1 MFLGTHNLC
10 IYYVQWIEKRKTL
23 KVLENL
29 WRPGK
34 PPERSDKWTSV
45 RGQRAVSTAAALS
58 KVRNNQRLCSSTS
71 LSEHQVKSFRR
82 RNHSHINQ
90 EVPVRLLDV
99 RPAMLR
105 WLFTMVSYYLKNS
118 SLYRPCQKN
127 MTVFKQPMCD
137 IHTESQHSPELTALS
152 SPHSVALLISFMI

>member
-1 MFLGTHNLC
+1 MKTMFLGTHNLC

-105 WLFTMVSYYLKNS
+105 WLFNMVSHYVKNS
-118 SLYRPCQKN
+118 SLYKPFYRKIWQYSNSQCVTYTLSPS
-127 MTVFKQPMCD
+127 TV
-137 IHTESQHSPELTALS
+137 LN
-152 SPHSVALLISFMI
+152 